1 MSGSKSAFASPLDK
15 VHSMGANPVG
25 GFEHPRGQAFKGQL
39 DMLSLGSLMGQEE
52 NTSSL
57 PSISWDDI
65 LGSSRSSL
73 GSSTRG
79 TAFVEPTSADQHV
92 HDYGNYLSSSSLSE
106 VFISKC
112 EFPLH
117 FSKKFVVLLEIV
129 QLDSWYI
136 ISWFLYLP

>member
-15 VHSMGANPVG
+15 VHSMGANTVSG
-25 GFEHPRGQAFKGQL
+25 LEHPRGQAFKGQL

-92 HDYGNYLSSSSLSE
+92 RDYGNYLSSSSLSE

-117 FSKKFVVLLEIV
+117 FSKNLVVLHEIV
-129 QLDSWYI
+129 GLDSWYI
-136 ISWFLYLP
+136 ISRFLYLP